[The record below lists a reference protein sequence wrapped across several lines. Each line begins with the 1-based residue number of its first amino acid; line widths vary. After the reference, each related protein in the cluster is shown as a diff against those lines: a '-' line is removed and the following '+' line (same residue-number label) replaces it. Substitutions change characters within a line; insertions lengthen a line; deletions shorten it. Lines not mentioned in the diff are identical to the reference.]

1 MDDPV
6 RPLSQHAPAA
16 PDRHGSATRA
26 ALVFVPA
33 LGTPARVYAR
43 FGEALA
49 AHGFGVLVVEHRGVG
64 RSAITAARG
73 EDWGYANLVDV
84 EVARAVATARETWPG
99 QPLWLGGHSL
109 GGHLALMHQARH
121 ADAAADGLLLIASGA
136 PYWRRYPG
144 AMAWITRGF
153 GRVVHA
159 ASLGLGYFPGHRLG
173 FGGRQPA
180 SLMLDWASFLETGR
194 PMARG
199 WADGAWRDALS
210 TLQRQTLALHIP
222 GDRYAPPASI
232 EHLLALTAIQ
242 PRVETADYEGSPGH
256 FGWLKQPG
264 PVVERMARQLDAW
277 DPPRGGA

>member
-1 MDDPV
+1 MDSSSGPT
-6 RPLSQHAPAA
+6 PPQFPAT
-16 PDRHGSATRA
+16 PDRYGSATRA
-26 ALVFVPA
+26 SLVFVPA
-33 LGTPARVYAR
+33 LGTPARVYTR

-49 AHGFGVLVVEHRGVG
+49 AHGFGVLVVELRGVG

-73 EDWGYANLVDV
+73 EDWGYAELVDV

-109 GGHLALMHQARH
+109 GGHLALLHQARH
-121 ADAAADGLLLIASGA
+121 AGAAADGLLLIASGT
-136 PYWRRYPG
+136 PHWRRYAG

-180 SLMLDWASFLETGR
+180 SLMLDWASFLETGQ

-199 WADGAWRDALS
+199 WTDGAWRDALS

-232 EHLLALTAIQ
+232 ADLLALTAI
-242 PRVETADYEGSPGH
+242 RAHVETANYEHSPGH

-264 PVVERMARQLDAW
+264 PVVERIARRFADAV
-277 DPPRGGA
+277 